1 MELIKKNIHMNR
13 QKCRGQMQVT
23 LDNDLN
29 VPDIKPDISSIITEQ
44 GDIKIQEI
52 KVSNGRVLL
61 KGYLI
66 YHMMYIGTDNEYE
79 IQHMNGQIDF
89 EEYVNMNDV
98 CSGDNVQ
105 VRWELEDLTTDI
117 INSRKISVKAILSL
131 TTSVEELVDEQVV
144 TDVDNDGD
152 VETLESSRVVTELC
166 LSKKDTYRIK
176 DEIRIPPGR
185 ETISEIIYQ
194 DVIAEGVETRLL
206 TDQLNIRG
214 ELKIFTL
221 YKGAEENRINS
232 YETNISFQGNLDCNG
247 CSENMIS
254 RITVN
259 IQDKDIQVRADE
271 DGEDRIL
278 DIEVVL
284 GLDMKVYEEQEIN
297 MLADMYST
305 KVNIEP
311 VYKDAVIDNL
321 IIKNNCKV
329 RITDRITID
338 SGNAPVMQICN
349 AVGNV
354 RIDNKKIV
362 PGGIEVEGIIE
373 VGIIYYTEGDG
384 CPISSYKGAVPF
396 VQMVEAK
403 GIDENCTYE
412 LDAVTDM
419 INVMVIEDTVIEVKA
434 VVSLDVIVF
443 ERCELPVIVDWQ
455 ITDRDMNTINNM
467 PGITGYVVKDND
479 TLWNIAKEF
488 KVTMDEI
495 TEMNG
500 LEDGGVNKGEKL
512 IIVKKI

>member
-13 QKCRGQMQVT
+13 QKCRGDMQIT

-44 GDIKIQEI
+44 GDVKIQEI

-66 YHMMYIGTDNEYE
+66 YHMMYVGTDNEYE

-89 EEYVNMNDV
+89 EEYINMSEV
-98 CSGDNVQ
+98 CAGDNVQ

-117 INSRKISVKAILSL
+117 INSRKINVKAILSL

-144 TDVDNDGD
+144 TDVDDDGD
-152 VETLESSRVVTELC
+152 VETLDSSRIVTELC

-176 DEIRIPPGR
+176 DEIRIPAGR
-185 ETISEIIYQ
+185 ETIGEIIYQ
-194 DVIAEGVETRLL
+194 DVIPEGIETRLL
-206 TDQLNIRG
+206 TDQLSIRG
-214 ELKIFTL
+214 ELRIFTL
-221 YKGAEENRINS
+221 YTGAEENRVNS
-232 YETNISFQGNLDCNG
+232 YETNISFQGTLDCNG

-254 RITVN
+254 HIAVS
-259 IQDKDIQVRADE
+259 IQDRDIQVRADE

-278 DIEVVL
+278 DVEVVL

-329 RITDRITID
+329 RIADRITIE
-338 SGNAPVMQICN
+338 SGRAPVMQICN

-354 RIDNKKIV
+354 NIDNRKIV
-362 PGGIEVEGIIE
+362 PGGIEVEGIVE
-373 VGIIYYTEGDG
+373 VAIIYYTEGDG
-384 CPISSYKGAVPF
+384 CPISSYKGVVPF
-396 VQMVEAK
+396 TQMVEAK

-412 LDAVTDM
+412 LDATTNM

-434 VVSLDVIVF
+434 VVDLDVIVF
-443 ERCELPVIVDWQ
+443 ERCELPAIVDWQ
-455 ITDRDMNTINNM
+455 ITERDMNAVNDM
-467 PGITGYVVKDND
+467 PGITAYVVKDGD

-488 KVTMDEI
+488 GVTMEEIRQMNNLDEG
-495 TEMNG
+495 EVG
-500 LEDGGVNKGEKL
+500 KGQKL